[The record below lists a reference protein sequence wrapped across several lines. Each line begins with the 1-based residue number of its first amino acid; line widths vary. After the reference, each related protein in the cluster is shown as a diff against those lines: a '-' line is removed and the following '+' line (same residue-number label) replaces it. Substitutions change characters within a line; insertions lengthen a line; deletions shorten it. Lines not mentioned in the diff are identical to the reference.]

1 MKNNPWKSG
10 KYYLALV
17 ILVFTILTLI
27 LSSCNYNQGSPIIVK
42 KVESFLP
49 GKCIYTYEGYG
60 RSEWFEDDC
69 AKYSIGDTLGK

>member
-17 ILVFTILTLI
+17 VLVFTVLTLI

-42 KVESFLP
+42 KVESFS

-60 RSEWFEDDC
+60 DREWFEDDC
-69 AKYSIGDTLGK
+69 SKYSIGDTLGK